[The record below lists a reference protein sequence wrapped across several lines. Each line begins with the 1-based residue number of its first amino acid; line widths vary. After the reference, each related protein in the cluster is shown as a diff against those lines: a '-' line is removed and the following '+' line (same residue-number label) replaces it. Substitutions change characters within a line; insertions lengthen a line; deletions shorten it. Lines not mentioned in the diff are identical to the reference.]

1 MLEVTCSGSP
11 HDIGKTHGTLAK
23 EQIARSLIFYEKLF
37 QKKSSMNWTQVKEFA
52 EKYQPYLKENWP
64 SYVEEMEGVASGAG
78 LSYLDILAL
87 NVRTEIA
94 FGTFSDGC
102 TAFSWKSG
110 EASILAQNW
119 DWESDQSEN
128 LIALKIKKENGLRIQ
143 MITEAGII
151 GKIGFNSKGVGCT
164 LNALKLKGV
173 SYTKIPCH
181 LALRTVMES
190 DSRKDAIETLEK
202 SGVASACHI
211 LVADETGGTGL
222 ECTDFGI
229 AKLEMNESGVVAH
242 TNHFLLEH
250 TKKIPEESTFLAD
263 SPFRVKRIGELLDS
277 VRGQQPAIDT
287 AQSLL
292 KDGMVGSG
300 AAICR
305 RGAGE
310 NKLNTLFSIAMD
322 LKNKTAKVL
331 VGWPDKPQGEL
342 ILNPGAV
349 VNGVNGTH

>member
-1 MLEVTCSGSP
+1 MLEVTCSGSS
-11 HDIGKTHGTLAK
+11 HDIGKTHGTVAK
-23 EQIARSLIFYEKLF
+23 EHIARSMAFYEKLF
-37 QKKSSMNWTQVKEFA
+37 QKKSSMNWEQVKQFA

-64 SYVEEMEGVASGAG
+64 NYVEEMEGIASGADV
-78 LSYLDILAL
+78 SYLDILAL

-102 TAFSWKSG
+102 TAFSWKGADS
-110 EASILAQNW
+110 SIIAQNW
-119 DWESDQSEN
+119 DWESEQAEN
-128 LIALKIKKENGLRIQ
+128 LIALKIKKEDGLGIQ

-151 GKIGFNSKGVGCT
+151 GKIGLNSKGVGCT

-190 DSRKDAIETLEK
+190 NSRKDAIATLEK
-202 SGVASACHI
+202 AGVASSCHI

-222 ECTDFGI
+222 ECTSFGI
-229 AKLEMNESGVVAH
+229 AKLEMNESGIVTH
-242 TNHFLLEH
+242 TNHFLLDH
-250 TKKIPEESTFLAD
+250 GRKIPEESSFLAD
-263 SPFRVKRIGELLDS
+263 SPFRVKRIGELLDATKEKE
-277 VRGQQPAIDT
+277 PTIEI
-287 AQSLL
+287 AQNLL
-292 KDGMVGSG
+292 KDDMVGNG

-305 RGAGE
+305 KGTEG
-310 NKLNTLFSIAMD
+310 NTLNTLFSIAMD

-331 VGWPDKPQGEL
+331 VGWPDKPEGEL
-342 ILNPGAV
+342 VLSPAAA